1 MRGWLVAGGLGLA
14 FGAIAAADDKSASP
28 PAKSA
33 QSKGKSKP
41 DVVPGYELRTIEGF
55 TLLINRKALAEIDK
69 VRGQYEIEPLDVLE
83 NELRALNTILIPKV
97 LKPLQT
103 VRIFAEWDDTP
114 PGTTLSEEEKARGS
128 RVVAVY
134 RSGSPLRAAQEGK
147 IHPLKM
153 NAVEIMTLKRLTEM
167 HQPGKDKDQIILLHE
182 LCHTVHHV
190 FLTFENRDVKAA
202 YQQAMDRKLYDKA
215 YAKTN
220 AAEYFAEISCAY
232 LDRCNHAPHEVAE
245 LKDYDPI
252 GYRLME
258 QTWGKQDV
266 IQKSREKVA
275 AEKAAR
281 ERMKK
286 RTIAVAR
293 PEAKPDEPK
302 AVDPDKT
309 AAAKL
314 ELIKLQIKDGRIE
327 KAKERLADLIKNYPE
342 TAAAAE
348 ARKLLETL

>member
-1 MRGWLVAGGLGLA
+1 MMRRWIFACGVGFALVGLA
-14 FGAIAAADDKSASP
+14 AGDDKSATTP
-28 PAKSA
+28 PKTAPAKS
-33 QSKGKSKP
+33 KSKP

-55 TLLINRKALAEIDK
+55 TVLINRKALDEIEK
-69 VRGQYEIEPLDVLE
+69 VRGSYEIEPLDVLE

-103 VRIFAEWDDTP
+103 VRIFVEWDDTP

-153 NAVEIMTLKRLTEM
+153 NAVEVMTLKRLTEM
-167 HQPGKDKDQIILLHE
+167 HQKGKDQIILLHE

-202 YQQAMDRKLYDKA
+202 YQQAMDRRLYDKV

-220 AAEYFAEISCAY
+220 ANEYFAEISCAY
-232 LDRCNHAPHEVAE
+232 LDRCNQAPREAAE
-245 LKDYDPI
+245 LKDYDPV

-258 QTWGKQDV
+258 QTWGKQEM

-281 ERMKK
+281 ERAKK
-286 RTIAVAR
+286 RAVAAAPR
-293 PEAKPDEPK
+293 IESKPEEPK
-302 AVDPDKT
+302 PVDAEKT

-314 ELIKLQIKDGRIE
+314 
-327 KAKERLADLIKNYPE
+327 
-342 TAAAAE
+342 
-348 ARKLLETL
+348 

>member
-1 MRGWLVAGGLGLA
+1 MRPWIFVCGFGIAMVSTAAG
-14 FGAIAAADDKSASP
+14 DDKAASTATKSL
-28 PAKSA
+28 PAKSKA
-33 QSKGKSKP
+33 KP
-41 DVVPGYELRTIEGF
+41 DVVPGYELRMIEGF
-55 TLLINRKALAEIDK
+55 SVLINRKALEEIDK
-69 VRGQYEIEPLDVLE
+69 AKGNYEIDPLEVLE

-103 VRIFAEWDDTP
+103 VRIFVEWDDTP
-114 PGTTLSEEEKARGS
+114 PGTSLSEEEKARGS

-202 YQQAMDRKLYDKA
+202 FQQAMDRHLYDKA
-215 YAKTN
+215 YARTN
-220 AAEYFAEISCAY
+220 AHEYFAEISCAY
-232 LDRCNHAPHEVAE
+232 LDRCNHAPHDAAE
-245 LKDYDPI
+245 LKDYDPV

-258 QTWGKQDV
+258 QTWGKQEM
-266 IQKSREKVA
+266 IQKLRDKVA

-281 ERMKK
+281 EKAKK
-286 RTIAVAR
+286 RAVAVQR
-293 PEAKPDEPK
+293 LETKPEEPK
-302 AVDPDKT
+302 PVDAEKT

-314 ELIKLQIKDGRIE
+314 ELIKLQIKDGKVE
-327 KAKERLADLIKNYPE
+327 KAKERLADLIKSYPE
-342 TAAAAE
+342 TTAGKE
-348 ARKLLETL
+348 AKKLLDTL